1 MVRKPKEDSAV
12 ATLDPPAIPTYS
24 EIIRK
29 RIRADV
35 TSYRSL
41 VSRAASGE
49 QLSESELIEAYE
61 TLGRIGYPPGQFEA
75 DLSAIR
81 DHAKYKARWAEYLA
95 KEPEE
100 RERARAVDRE
110 IDELK
115 KQLDTLKAEA
125 HRLSFGSG
133 LKAAANLQRC
143 NELATAHNHVLA
155 EDVDQV
161 VEMRARALRVDAVG
175 VKV

>member
-49 QLSESELIEAYE
+49 QLSEAELIEAYE

-75 DLSAIR
+75 DLSATR
-81 DHAKYKARWAEYLA
+81 EHTKYKTRWAEFLA
-95 KEPEE
+95 REPGE
-100 RERARAVDRE
+100 RERQREVDRQ
-110 IDELK
+110 IGELK
-115 KQLDTLKAEA
+115 QQLDTLKAEA

-133 LKAAANLQRC
+133 LKAAANLQRA
-143 NELATAHNHVLA
+143 NELAAQHSHVLS